1 MVWAVGFL
9 HGSYLAGVGWRLSY
23 PMSLFSTCTEEG
35 RSGTANPVA
44 ARPESVHLRAPARPV
59 PVSLSLSPDRA
70 PVVVVMD
77 DDDDVVVATTH
88 ATVSSEILLQPS
100 SLGRMHECLL
110 VPPNRPSRVPGLTL
124 TYIRPA
130 LARGW
135 N

>member
-1 MVWAVGFL
+1 MALILPYV
-9 HGSYLAGVGWRLSY
+9 
-23 PMSLFSTCTEEG
+23 SLFYMHR

-77 DDDDVVVATTH
+77 DDDVVVATTH

-100 SLGRMHECLL
+100 SLGRNARM
-110 VPPNRPSRVPGLTL
+110 PSRSPQSPLPRARSDS
-124 TYIRPA
+124 YIHTTCA
-130 LARGW
+130 GSWLELSF
-135 N
+135 